1 MDLAPAR
8 YTIRIQGHLGP
19 NVLFAFRDLVPQCH
33 GPDTVL
39 TGSLRANRALAQPPS
54 GETFTISYLSSSD
67 SKISKPSGG
76 RGLARLAAACA
87 ARSSSVSQRS

>member
-1 MDLAPAR
+1 MWVNPLAPDHGFMDLAPAR

-39 TGSLRANRALAQPPS
+39 TGSLDRSALYGVPAEIEALVPAPAYS
-54 GETFTISYLSSSD
+54 
-67 SKISKPSGG
+67 
-76 RGLARLAAACA
+76 
-87 ARSSSVSQRS
+87 